1 MRKAVENMNKLD
13 ELLATESTVVLDGA
27 MGTMLMAAGLVSGAP
42 PEEWNVIYPE
52 RIRAVHKHY
61 IDAGSH
67 IVLTNSFGGTRYRL
81 TLHNF
86 QDRVYELNKAAAR
99 NARAEA
105 DAAPRLVLVGGSIG
119 PTGELLEPM
128 GTMKFDDAVSAF
140 ADQAKGLVDGGVD
153 LLWIETMSDT
163 EEVRAAVEGIRSV
176 TDLPICATMSFDTN
190 GRTMMGVTPVQA
202 VQTLGQWGLAAI
214 GGNCGNGIEE
224 IERVIYEM
232 HQAAPDVRLI
242 AKANAGIPQ
251 WKDDEL
257 IYDATPPVM
266 GDYAQRV
273 RALGASFVGG
283 CCGNTPDHIHAIAG
297 SINVPLDERALLELE
312 ASYQA
317 WDLEAGSQAAVPAR
331 TRTHKR
337 NRD

>member
-1 MRKAVENMNKLD
+1 MTKLD
-13 ELLATESTVVLDGA
+13 ELLAADSTIVLDGA
-27 MGTMLMAAGLVSGAP
+27 MGTMLMAAGLTAGAP
-42 PEEWNVIYPE
+42 PEEWNVTHPD

-61 IDAGSH
+61 IDAGSQ

-81 TLHNF
+81 KLHNLH
-86 QDRVYELNKAAAR
+86 DRVFELNKAAAA

-105 DAAPRLVLVGGSIG
+105 DAAARLVLVGGSMG

-128 GTMKFDDAVSAF
+128 GTMRYDEAVAAF
-140 ADQAKGLVDGGVD
+140 AEQAQGLVAGGVD

-163 EEVRAAVEGIRSV
+163 EEVRAAVDGAKSV

-202 VQTLGQWGLAAI
+202 VQTLSQWGLAAI

-224 IERVIYEM
+224 IERVIFEM
-232 HQAAPDVRLI
+232 HEAAPDVRLI

-251 WKDDEL
+251 WRNNEL
-257 IYDATPPVM
+257 SYNATPSIM

-273 RALGASFVGG
+273 HALGATFVGG
-283 CCGNTPDHIHAIAG
+283 CCGNTPDHIRAIATA
-297 SINVPLDERALLELE
+297 IDVPLSDEQEATLLAEYAAEVSESE
-312 ASYQA
+312 AAQPA
-317 WDLEAGSQAAVPAR
+317 AR
-331 TRTHKR
+331 TRTHR
-337 NRD
+337 RRRDT